1 MDKKGLGIE
10 RHRERERGKERER
23 ERDKKEREIEWIFS
37 HHQRDGLLL
46 EVEALQESSSKL
58 NEDRIFEMK
67 QRIEDLLMEND
78 SLNAQAQALKREVN
92 SLR

>member
-1 MDKKGLGIE
+1 MFTIPASTCTCTHASTCTYLHAPIV
-10 RHRERERGKERER
+10 
-23 ERDKKEREIEWIFS
+23 
-37 HHQRDGLLL
+37 RDGLLL

-58 NEDRIFEMK
+58 NEERIFELK

-78 SLNAQAQALKREVN
+78 TMTAQNQTLKREVG